1 MFSFHPFTISY
12 LIEHKHSDYEFKWHC
27 KFKNKETESKKDEFV
42 TDRPWKAARAIISK
56 GKSVGCARLKYL
68 LSIDGKALSTT
79 ADADGTKYTQ
89 EEDVSNCVMA
99 VMAGVSSN
107 MPLNVF
113 DTAMFKQYLHHL
125 DSNHRSPHCLKRT
138 RIIEVLMDGAMLE
151 LSRIITN
158 RCKALDEGFV
168 SASTDFWTDSHRK
181 EQFGALVINMIAE
194 KYFVYE
200 LDMWLFMS
208 RETAK
213 CLENKG
219 VRFFY
224 SSHEL
229 ISTKLM

>member
-1 MFSFHPFTISY
+1 LFSFHPFTISY
-12 LIEHKHSDYEFKWHC
+12 LTEHKHSDYEFKWHC
-27 KFKNKETESKKDEFV
+27 KFKNNEMETEKDEFV
-42 TDRPWKAARAIISK
+42 TDRPWKVAWAIISK
-56 GKSVGCARLKYL
+56 GKSVGCAQLKYL

-89 EEDVSNCVMA
+89 EEDMSNHVMA

-113 DTAMFKQYLHHL
+113 DTAMFKQYLPCL
-125 DSNHRSPHCLKRT
+125 DSKHRSPYHLKRT

-151 LSRIITN
+151 LSRIITDHH
-158 RCKALDEGFV
+158 KALDEGFV

-194 KYFVYE
+194 KYFVDE

-213 CLENKG
+213 RLETKG
-219 VRFFY
+219 VRLFY

-229 ISTKLM
+229 ISTKLP

>member
-1 MFSFHPFTISY
+1 MFSFHSCTISY
-12 LIEHKHSDYEFKWHC
+12 LTEHKHSDYEFEWHC
-27 KFKNKETESKKDEFV
+27 KFKNKETETEKDEFV
-42 TDRPWKAARAIISK
+42 TDRPWKAAQAIISK
-56 GKSVGCARLKYL
+56 GKSVGCAQLKYL
-68 LSIDGKALSTT
+68 LSINRRALSTT

-89 EEDVSNCVMA
+89 EEDMSNRVMA

-113 DTAMFKQYLHHL
+113 DTAMFKQYFCCL
-125 DSNHRSPHCLKRT
+125 DSKHCSPYCLERT

-158 RCKALDEGFV
+158 CCKALNEGFD

-194 KYFVYE
+194 KYFVDE

-213 CLENKG
+213 CLETKG
-219 VRFFY
+219 VRLFY
-224 SSHEL
+224 SSHKL
-229 ISTKLM
+229 ISTKLP

>member
-12 LIEHKHSDYEFKWHC
+12 LTEHKHSDYEFKWNC
-27 KFKNKETESKKDEFV
+27 KFKNKETETEKDEFV

-79 ADADGTKYTQ
+79 ADADGTKYTW
-89 EEDVSNCVMA
+89 EEDMLNCVMA

-113 DTAMFKQYLHHL
+113 DTTMFKQYLCCL
-125 DSNHRSPHCLKRT
+125 DSKHRSPYCFERT
-138 RIIEVLMDGAMLE
+138 QIIEVLMDSVMLE

-158 RCKALDEGFV
+158 HHKALNEGFV
-168 SASTDFWTDSHRK
+168 SASTDIWTDSHRK

-194 KYFVYE
+194 KYIVDEF
-200 LDMWLFMS
+200 DMWLFMS
-208 RETAK
+208 RETAER
-213 CLENKG
+213 LETKA
-219 VRFFY
+219 VRLFY
-224 SSHEL
+224 SRHEL
-229 ISTKLM
+229 ISPKLL